1 LKSVKRQKLKG
12 LKELKMEVKEILK
25 QELELITPKEWVKE
39 FNQNPEVLKMIQ
51 DYRIKI
57 LDRLINLEK
66 NQL

>member
-1 LKSVKRQKLKG
+1 
-12 LKELKMEVKEILK
+12 MEIKEILK
-25 QELELITPKEWVKE
+25 QELELTTPKEWVKE